1 MDDKD
6 LRIQRLTQDVAKW
19 RCRALEAAYKAC
31 DECREYT
38 PKCCNSCRIKQIKEE
53 AEEWQTG
60 TK

>member
-6 LRIQRLTQDVAKW
+6 LRIQRLIQDVAKW

-38 PKCCNSCRIKQIKEE
+38 PRCCNSCRIKQIKEE
-53 AEEWQTG
+53 AEEWQTV

>member
-6 LRIQRLTQDVAKW
+6 AMIKTLRNDVAKW
-19 RCRALEAAYKAC
+19 RCRALEAASKAC

-38 PKCCNSCRIKQIKEE
+38 PRCCNSCRIKQIKEE
-53 AEEWQTG
+53 AEEWQTV